1 MNILVIH
8 GPNLHLLGKREPGVY
23 GNTTLKTLNALIKK
37 HAAARGAKVR
47 CFQSNCEGAI
57 IDLLTA
63 NASWADMLVINP
75 AAYTHYSYAIR
86 DAIKALDLRAVEV
99 HLSDISKREP
109 FRKIS
114 VIKPVCVRQIKGLGP
129 DSYLSAIDFC
139 LSPKIAGKADFKT
152 T

>member
-1 MNILVIH
+1 MNLLVIH
-8 GPNLHLLGKREPGVY
+8 GPNLHLLGKREPGIY
-23 GNTTLKTLNALIKK
+23 GRITLKALNALIKN
-37 HAAARGAKVR
+37 HAAARGVKTR

-63 NASWADMLVINP
+63 NAAWTDALIINP

-86 DAIKALDLRAVEV
+86 DAIKALEMFAVEI

-114 VIKPVCVRQIKGLGP
+114 VIKPVCVKQIKGFGA
-129 DSYLSAIDFC
+129 DSYLKAIDFC
-139 LSPKIAGKADFKT
+139 LAAAGKNGKHSK
-152 T
+152 